1 MVRAWPRRRTTGC
14 PGVRLVVSL
23 YREFEQ
29 VARRG
34 DLSMAQYRTLLY
46 LLGGS
51 RRAGELA
58 AANAVTKPT
67 VSTMINGLRQQGW
80 VADAVDETGDGRV
93 TRIEL
98 TRGRAVQAGPLR
110 GGARRPHGAA
120 GARRRP
126 RRHAGASWASSTP
139 PTPRPGRSASATCSG
154 RARDGRREQPARRPL
169 PRAAR
174 IGISLDQSNYLRGPG
189 REVWGQARHGTRRHT
204 IWSSGAAR
212 WPTAWAGSR
221 SRRTSPSTARHHR
234 RRRGARARER
244 GARRRPACWSRPGS
258 STSTPTTTARRP
270 GTPA

>member
-1 MVRAWPRRRTTGC
+1 MAAAPDDRV

-80 VADAVDETGDGRV
+80 VTDAVDEAGDGRV

-98 TRGRAVQAGPLR
+98 T
-110 GGARRPHGAA
+110 AA
-120 GARRRP
+120 
-126 RRHAGASWASSTP
+126 
-139 PTPRPGRSASATCSG
+139 G
-154 RARDGRREQPARRPL
+154 RARLARFEEELAERMEQLLPGVDRTAMRGFLRELYEAQAET
-169 PRAAR
+169 
-174 IGISLDQSNYLRGPG
+174 
-189 REVWGQARHGTRRHT
+189 REERLGNVFGT
-204 IWSSGAAR
+204 GL
-212 WPTAWAGSR
+212 
-221 SRRTSPSTARHHR
+221 
-234 RRRGARARER
+234 
-244 GARRRPACWSRPGS
+244 
-258 STSTPTTTARRP
+258 
-270 GTPA
+270 

>member
-1 MVRAWPRRRTTGC
+1 MAAAPDDRV

-80 VADAVDETGDGRV
+80 VTDAVDEAGDGRV

-98 TRGRAVQAGPLR
+98 T
-110 GGARRPHGAA
+110 AA
-120 GARRRP
+120 
-126 RRHAGASWASSTP
+126 
-139 PTPRPGRSASATCSG
+139 G
-154 RARDGRREQPARRPL
+154 RARLARFEEELAERMEQLVPGVDRTTMRGFLRELYEAQAET
-169 PRAAR
+169 
-174 IGISLDQSNYLRGPG
+174 
-189 REVWGQARHGTRRHT
+189 REERLGNVFGT
-204 IWSSGAAR
+204 GL
-212 WPTAWAGSR
+212 
-221 SRRTSPSTARHHR
+221 
-234 RRRGARARER
+234 
-244 GARRRPACWSRPGS
+244 
-258 STSTPTTTARRP
+258 
-270 GTPA
+270 